1 MKVAVLFIRSRITPL
16 FLIKKPA
23 SHSSDNELDM
33 VHGTPS
39 SDKSVNELDYSVVS
53 DSKATSASH
62 SSDNELDRIPVIV
75 IKL

>member
-23 SHSSDNELDM
+23 SHSSDSELDM

-53 DSKATSASH
+53 DSK
-62 SSDNELDRIPVIV
+62 NIQPVILV
-75 IKL
+75 IMNWIVYQS